1 MGSVLPNTSF
11 KCAATG
17 GPRSRSSFGVPPS
30 ATGGPSTYRS
40 ALFAISAPS
49 VATPTP
55 HDGTR
60 PGVVRGRQQRNVEI
74 RSAEMGSIWDGL
86 GTPYRVSYLTGID
99 GDLAALRSP
108 SSTRREVPRHLMGAG
123 AEADAVAVAMALARS
138 ARARRAARTS

>member
-1 MGSVLPNTSF
+1 MLQNTSF

-17 GPRSRSSFGVPPS
+17 GLRSRSSFSVAPS
-30 ATGGPSTYRS
+30 DTEGPSTYKS
-40 ALFAISAPS
+40 ALLANSAPS

-74 RSAEMGSIWDGL
+74 RSAEMGAIWAGL

-99 GDLAALRSP
+99 GDLAELRSL
-108 SSTRREVPRHLMGAG
+108 SSARREVP
-123 AEADAVAVAMALARS
+123 
-138 ARARRAARTS
+138 